1 MRPGPMKIGPM
12 KIGSLKTGAHDN
24 VVFERSPSWP

>member
-24 VVFERSPSWP
+24 VAFERSPSWP